1 MTAIPFGPQL
11 IGRTEKA
18 LNALLDR
25 ELAGTGL
32 TEPQWVALTLAVL
45 AEGTLPPASLAARV
59 AEALR
64 VAEPVAREHLVA
76 LAGAGLVVTTA
87 DLTVAPTDRGLEV
100 WKSVRAATSRITES
114 LWGDL
119 PTADR
124 ETTARVLSAVLTR
137 AGAAL

>member
-1 MTAIPFGPQL
+1 MTTIPFGPQL

-32 TEPQWVALTLAVL
+32 TEPQWVTLTLTVL
-45 AEGTLPPASLAARV
+45 AEGTLSPAALAVRV

-76 LAGAGLVVTTA
+76 LAAAGLVVTTA
-87 DLTVAPTDRGLEV
+87 GLTVAPTDRGLEV
-100 WKSVRAATSRITES
+100 WRSVRAATSRITDS

-119 PTADR
+119 PAPDR
-124 ETTARVLSAVLTR
+124 ETAARVLNVVLTR